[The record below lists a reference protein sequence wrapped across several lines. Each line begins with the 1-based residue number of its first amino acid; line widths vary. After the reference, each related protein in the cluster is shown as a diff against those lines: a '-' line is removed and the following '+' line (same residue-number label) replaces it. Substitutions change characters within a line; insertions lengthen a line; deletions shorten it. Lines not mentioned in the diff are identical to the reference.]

1 MGETNKKEAVAAL
14 HRARIMTAAEK
25 LFSEKGYEQTTIEDI
40 SKESEYSR
48 RTIYAYYESKDDILH
63 CIIEK
68 GLQALKTDIENAAN
82 DNAGFTDAYR
92 AVCRAMR
99 KYRREYP
106 YSLERLNRSGD
117 EEIARTVKSAAVKNI
132 LRLGTEINET
142 LEALIIR
149 GQESGKVRK
158 DIVPTLT
165 VYVLWS
171 SIDSL
176 LALAGTKGKFIC
188 AQNGMTEEK
197 FLDYGFRQI
206 VNSILEARI

>member
-99 KYRREYP
+99 KYWREYP
-106 YSLERLNRSGD
+106 HSLGRLNRSGD
-117 EEIARTVKSAAVKNI
+117 EEIGQAVKSAAVKNI

-149 GQESGKVRK
+149 GQENGEVRK
-158 DIVPTLT
+158 DIIPTLT

>member
-92 AVCRAMR
+92 AMR

-106 YSLERLNRSGD
+106 HSLGRLNRSGD
-117 EEIARTVKSAAVKNI
+117 EEIGQAVKSAAVKNI

-149 GQESGKVRK
+149 GQENGEVRK
-158 DIVPTLT
+158 DIIPTLT

>member
-14 HRARIMTAAEK
+14 HRAQIMTAAEK

-117 EEIARTVKSAAVKNI
+117 EEIWRTVKSDAVKNI

-206 VNSILEARI
+206 VNSILEVRI

>member
-106 YSLERLNRSGD
+106 HSLGRLNRSGD
-117 EEIARTVKSAAVKNI
+117 EEIGQAVKSAAVKNI

-149 GQESGKVRK
+149 GQENGEVRK
-158 DIVPTLT
+158 DIIPTLT

-197 FLDYGFRQI
+197 FLDYGFRLI

>member
-106 YSLERLNRSGD
+106 YSLERLNRSGY
-117 EEIARTVKSAAVKNI
+117 EEIGRTVKSAAVKNI

-149 GQESGKVRK
+149 GQENGEVRK

-206 VNSILEARI
+206 VNSILEVRI

>member
-82 DNAGFTDAYR
+82 DNAGLTDAYR

-117 EEIARTVKSAAVKNI
+117 EEIWRTVKSDAVKNI

-206 VNSILEARI
+206 VNSILEVRI

>member
-106 YSLERLNRSGD
+106 HSLGRLNRSGD
-117 EEIARTVKSAAVKNI
+117 EEIGQAVKSAAVKNI

-176 LALAGTKGKFIC
+176 LALARTKGKFIC

>member
-106 YSLERLNRSGD
+106 HSLGRLNRSGD
-117 EEIARTVKSAAVKNI
+117 EEIGQAVKSAAVKNI

>member
-106 YSLERLNRSGD
+106 HSLGRLNRSGD
-117 EEIARTVKSAAVKNI
+117 EEIGQAVKSAAVKNI

-149 GQESGKVRK
+149 GQENGEVRK
-158 DIVPTLT
+158 DIIPTLT

-188 AQNGMTEEK
+188 AQMTEEK

>member
-14 HRARIMTAAEK
+14 HRARIMTAGEK

-106 YSLERLNRSGD
+106 HSLGRLNRSGD
-117 EEIARTVKSAAVKNI
+117 EEIGQAVKSAAVKNI

-149 GQESGKVRK
+149 GQENGEVRK
-158 DIVPTLT
+158 DIIPTLT

>member
-1 MGETNKKEAVAAL
+1 MGEANRKEAVAAL
-14 HRARIMTAAEK
+14 HRAQIMTAAGK

-40 SKESEYSR
+40 SKEAEYSR
-48 RTIYAYYESKDDILH
+48 RTIYAYYESKEDILH
-63 CIIEK
+63 RIIEK
-68 GLQALKTDIENAAN
+68 GLQALKTDIENAVK

-117 EEIARTVKSAAVKNI
+117 EEIGQAVKSAAVKNI

-149 GQESGKVRK
+149 GQENGEVRK

-171 SIDSL
+171 SLDSL
-176 LALAGTKGKFIC
+176 LELAGTKGKFIC

>member
-1 MGETNKKEAVAAL
+1 METNRKEAVAAL

-25 LFSEKGYEQTTIEDI
+25 LFSENGYAQTTIDDI
-40 SKESEYSR
+40 SKASEYSR
-48 RTIYAYYESKDDILH
+48 RTIYAYYDSKEDILH
-63 CIIEK
+63 HIIEK
-68 GLQALKTDIENAAN
+68 GLRSLKADIESAVNENAV
-82 DNAGFTDAYR
+82 FTDACR
-92 AVCRAMR
+92 AVCGAMR

-106 YSLERLNRSGD
+106 HSLGRLNRSGD
-117 EEIARTVKSAAVKNI
+117 EEIGQAVKSAAVKNI

-149 GQESGKVRK
+149 GQENGEVRK

-171 SIDSL
+171 SLDSL
-176 LALAGTKGKFIC
+176 LELAGTKGKFIC
-188 AQNGMTEEK
+188 AQNGMTEEE

-206 VNSILEARI
+206 VNSILEVRI

>member
-92 AVCRAMR
+92 AESREMI
-99 KYRREYP
+99 KNRRE
-106 YSLERLNRSGD
+106 
-117 EEIARTVKSAAVKNI
+117 
-132 LRLGTEINET
+132 
-142 LEALIIR
+142 
-149 GQESGKVRK
+149 
-158 DIVPTLT
+158 
-165 VYVLWS
+165 
-171 SIDSL
+171 
-176 LALAGTKGKFIC
+176 
-188 AQNGMTEEK
+188 
-197 FLDYGFRQI
+197 
-206 VNSILEARI
+206 

>member
-106 YSLERLNRSGD
+106 HSLGRLNRSGD
-117 EEIARTVKSAAVKNI
+117 EEIGQAVKSAAVKNI

-149 GQESGKVRK
+149 GQENGEVRK
-158 DIVPTLT
+158 DIIPTLT